1 MNMKSE
7 AEQKLYNKT
16 FTENF
21 VEKLVVL
28 KRLQLKL
35 YFFFL
40 YLQMII
46 QVNN

>member
-35 YFFFL
+35 YFFFF
-40 YLQMII
+40 
-46 QVNN
+46 VSSNNNSGE